1 MLFTPMTRKAM
12 AFAYKAHDGQMD
24 DDGIPYIF
32 HPARVASGF
41 TDETGACA
49 AWLHDVV
56 EDTRYTLEDVRS
68 AGFSDEICTVV
79 ALLTHEKGTP
89 YMEYVEKLAR
99 NPVAVSVKLADLQD
113 NMNPMRST
121 AWDETSERRL
131 KKHQEAFRYLIERR
145 LKNEQV

>member
-1 MLFTPMTRKAM
+1 M

-56 EDTRYTLEDVRS
+56 EDASYTLEDIRS

-79 ALLTHEKGTP
+79 ALLTHEKDTP
-89 YMEYVEKLAR
+89 YMEYVEKLAFDTLYAEIMR
-99 NPVAVSVKLADLQD
+99 TIEEISAHYTKTATKTDAIDEEHDMVNDVDVTQDALDLY
-113 NMNPMRST
+113 
-121 AWDETSERRL
+121 
-131 KKHQEAFRYLIERR
+131 HQ
-145 LKNEQV
+145 